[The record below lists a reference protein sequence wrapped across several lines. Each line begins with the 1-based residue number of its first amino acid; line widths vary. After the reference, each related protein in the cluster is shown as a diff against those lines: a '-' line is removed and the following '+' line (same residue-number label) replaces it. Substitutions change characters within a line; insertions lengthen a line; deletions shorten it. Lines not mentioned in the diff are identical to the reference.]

1 MPTKGPARC
10 DDRPRGARLYR
21 TSTISV
27 IRIPHT
33 ASARLLA
40 LRPQSVGCRRRHG
53 VRLPR
58 RPSLLVLVTI
68 LSYGVLLRPDLAALC
83 NPSMAGVLQAVVGP
97 WGAVFVSIGLL
108 FRSLGHIYRGCS
120 SLRKS
125 SIRLELRHHAALSFP
140 RKQERRSFD
149 GPVAYQRRRPDL
161 SRVDAVCRIR
171 FPSGA

>member
-1 MPTKGPARC
+1 M
-10 DDRPRGARLYR
+10 
-21 TSTISV
+21 
-27 IRIPHT
+27 
-33 ASARLLA
+33 
-40 LRPQSVGCRRRHG
+40 
-53 VRLPR
+53 
-58 RPSLLVLVTI
+58 LVTI
-68 LSYGVLLRPDLAALC
+68 LSYGVLLRPDLAPLR

-149 GPVAYQRRRPDL
+149 GPVAYQVVQIFLVLTLFAEYAFHLALELTSSMILVPYILVAAPPGPD
-161 SRVDAVCRIR
+161 R
-171 FPSGA
+171 